1 MSGESEPF
9 TRVWAGM
16 LAALTEANVSG
27 KELVVLISLM
37 RYQKDAG
44 GEVWRPVSEIAAECG
59 LSESNVRNKLT
70 SLTRKTF
77 RGKDGY
83 PVPVITR
90 VSEGHRGR
98 AAVYTV
104 NLPRECA
111 TNPLPFMGGGER
123 GEAQRNREECATFS
137 TDCATN
143 PRLKRNKV
151 VAPLEPIERIHKN
164 RLEGGVFGKT
174 PSPFPSEEEWNRFIE
189 KNGLGEPYRD
199 EWGRLE
205 SRGWVDAE
213 GNPIRDWRAYLLRI
227 SERVDDAHERA
238 GSHTFYDPRS
248 RIPPDEYRALTG
260 EEPDMADCPF

>member
-1 MSGESEPF
+1 MSGENEPF

-16 LAALTEANVSG
+16 LAAVAEANVSG

-59 LSESNVRNKLT
+59 LSESNVRNRLA

-77 RGKDGY
+77 RGKDGS

-123 GEAQRNREECATFS
+123 GEAQRNRKECATFS

-143 PRLKRNKV
+143 PGLKRNKV
-151 VAPLEPIERIHKN
+151 NWLSISDTNEPFLTK
-164 RLEGGVFGKT
+164 
-174 PSPFPSEEEWNRFIE
+174 
-189 KNGLGEPYRD
+189 
-199 EWGRLE
+199 
-205 SRGWVDAE
+205 
-213 GNPIRDWRAYLLRI
+213 
-227 SERVDDAHERA
+227 AHR
-238 GSHTFYDPRS
+238 
-248 RIPPDEYRALTG
+248 
-260 EEPDMADCPF
+260 

>member
-1 MSGESEPF
+1 MSGESNPF

-77 RGKDGY
+77 RGKDGS

-111 TNPLPFMGGGER
+111 TDSLPNTRGGVNQN
-123 GEAQRNREECATFS
+123 AQQISEECATFS
-137 TDCATN
+137 TESATN
-143 PRLKRNKV
+143 PGLKRNKV
-151 VAPLEPIERIHKN
+151 VAPIEPIERFN
-164 RLEGGVFGKT
+164 RNRKDMVDFGKST
-174 PSPFPSEEEWNRFIE
+174 AAFPSKDEWARFMEEND
-189 KNGLGEPYRD
+189 LPEPYGD
-199 EWGRLE
+199 EYERLKDR
-205 SRGWVDAE
+205 SWTDGE
-213 GNPIRDWRAYLLRI
+213 GNPVRNWKAYLLGI
-227 SERVDDAHERA
+227 SKRVDDAHERA
-238 GSHTFYDPRS
+238 KARSHTFYDPRS
-248 RIPPDEYRALTG
+248 RIPPDEYKALTG
-260 EEPDMADCPF
+260 EEPEYPF